1 MIMRQREKATQQA
14 QASTGGGT
22 QAAGS
27 AASKRPPPKDI
38 FREIE
43 KITQKFVWNQKD
55 LEQPKQS

>member
-1 MIMRQREKATQQA
+1 MRQREKATQQA

-43 KITQKFVWNQKD
+43 KTILQFIWSQKGT
-55 LEQPKQS
+55 